1 PVAETETGIEKLN
14 LRRSPMN
21 GTHLM
26 VIALGAAALL
36 DLHAGTG
43 SLLLVMMA
51 SAAQTPSAGFAGYE
65 DLPGVRLWY
74 TDSGGSGVPLVL
86 LHANTGNADSWQYN
100 IAGFVEAGY
109 RVITFDRR
117 GWGRSRANPGTG
129 PQPGT
134 IADDLHALMD
144 HLGIER
150 FHLVGVA
157 GGGFAAY
164 DYVLWHPERLR
175 SMVVAASGGAIVDDE
190 LSKLREKTGLPG
202 FKSWPPEFREVSM
215 GYMATNPEGLKRWLE
230 IHNNSRQKEAKAQPQ
245 RTTIRCDNLATIRV
259 PTLLMPGD
267 QDLQCP
273 PWVMRRQLAR
283 IPGAE
288 FIVLPEASHSINW
301 EQPEAFNRHVL
312 EFIRRH

>member
-1 PVAETETGIEKLN
+1 LIVEATTQT
-14 LRRSPMN
+14 S
-21 GTHLM
+21 
-26 VIALGAAALL
+26 
-36 DLHAGTG
+36 DL
-43 SLLLVMMA
+43 S
-51 SAAQTPSAGFAGYE
+51 FAGYA

-74 TDSGGSGVPLVL
+74 TDSCGAGVPLVL

-100 IAGFVEAGY
+100 IPAFVEAGY

-117 GWGRSRANPGTG
+117 GWGRSRAKPETG

-134 IADDLHALMD
+134 IADDLHALVED
-144 HLGIER
+144 LKLDR

-175 SMVVAASGGAIVDDE
+175 SLVIAASGGAIVDEE
-190 LSKLREKTGLPG
+190 LSQLRAKTALPN
-202 FKSWPPEFREVSM
+202 FSSWPPEFREVSM

-230 IHNNSRQKEAKAQPQ
+230 IHHNSQHKGVPAQAQ
-245 RTTIRCDNLATIRV
+245 RTTITFEKLATIRV

-283 IPGAE
+283 ISGAQ
-288 FIVLPEASHSINW
+288 FVVLPEAAHSINW
-301 EQPEAFNRHVL
+301 EQPEAFNRNVL
-312 EFIRRH
+312 EFIRGH

>member
-1 PVAETETGIEKLN
+1 
-14 LRRSPMN
+14 MN

-26 VIALGAAALL
+26 LIALGAAALL

-43 SLLLVMMA
+43 SLLLVMA
-51 SAAQTPSAGFAGYE
+51 SAAQFPSSGFAGYA

-74 TDSGGSGVPLVL
+74 TDSGGNGVPVIL

-100 IAGFVEAGY
+100 IAGFGEAGY

-117 GWGRSRANPGTG
+117 GWGRSRANPSTG
-129 PQPGT
+129 AQPGT

-144 HLGIER
+144 HLGIDR

-175 SMVVAASGGAIVDDE
+175 SLTVAASGGAIVNEE
-190 LSKLREKTGLPG
+190 LSKLRQKTTLPG
-202 FKSWPPEFREVSM
+202 FREWPPEFREVSM
-215 GYMATNPEGLKRWLE
+215 GYMATNPEGLQRWLE
-230 IHNNSRQKEAKAQPQ
+230 IHHRSQQKGAPAQPQ
-245 RTTIRCDNLATIRV
+245 RTTITFEKLKTIRV

-267 QDLQCP
+267 QDLQAP
-273 PWVMRRQLAR
+273 PWVMRRQLAQ

-301 EQPEAFNRHVL
+301 EQPEAFNRNVL
-312 EFIRRH
+312 DFIRRH